1 MEHTTGGCALL
12 LLLLLR
18 GQANRPAGPAV
29 LALHGSSSRDI
40 VTCVPPFPPHP
51 HALRTDR
58 QADRRAA
65 RTYVSFRQVGPLD
78 STHRRVYVCV
88 CPHAHL
94 SSPQSVPSP
103 REPAGAAIDGGG
115 LLFSVVLGGG
125 GDWTGLDWTG
135 SRGESAHCRLA
146 RQGGAWQS
154 PRCCC
159 CCCCWCCI
167 VAAYLVGS
175 LQGLDPET
183 TSAAVRA
190 AAAPA
195 SGLPPELAQGG
206 RGSERA

>member
-1 MEHTTGGCALL
+1 MCAAAAAAAARAGKSPSWARRARVTRQQQQRHSY
-12 LLLLLR
+12 LR
-18 GQANRPAGPAV
+18 TPLPPPIHMLSGQ
-29 LALHGSSSRDI
+29 
-40 VTCVPPFPPHP
+40 
-51 HALRTDR
+51 TDR
-58 QADRRAA
+58 QTDGQHV
-65 RTYVSFRQVGPLD
+65 RTYHSVRSVHSIRLIAVCM
-78 STHRRVYVCV
+78 CV
-88 CPHAHL
+88 CAHMRT
-94 SSPQSVPSP
+94 SRPPNRSRAPVS
-103 REPAGAAIDGGG
+103 RPALRSTEGASFFLWCLVEGGI
-115 LLFSVVLGGG
+115 
-125 GDWTGLDWTG
+125 GLDWTG

>member
-1 MEHTTGGCALL
+1 MLGPLTQAIGFPRLSESISHAHAHNTTCWNTQPGVCAAAAAAAARAGKSPSWARRARVTRQQQQRHSY
-12 LLLLLR
+12 LR
-18 GQANRPAGPAV
+18 TP
-29 LALHGSSSRDI
+29 L
-40 VTCVPPFPPHP
+40 PPPPHP

-88 CPHAHL
+88 CPLSHL

-115 LLFSVVLGGG
+115 LFFSVVVGGG
-125 GDWTGLDWTG
+125 EDRTGLDWTG

-154 PRCCC
+154 SRCC

-167 VAAYLVGS
+167 VAA
-175 LQGLDPET
+175 
-183 TSAAVRA
+183 
-190 AAAPA
+190 
-195 SGLPPELAQGG
+195 
-206 RGSERA
+206 